1 MDTYL
6 IIVLILSIIS
16 IVLALISIKMRNDAM
31 EEYEKYL
38 ERTADPEFQR
48 KLQEENERF
57 IKELHAQ
64 FQTDREDDG
73 NYGDY

>member
-1 MDTYL
+1 MDIDQ

-31 EEYEKYL
+31 KEYKKYL
-38 ERTADPEFQR
+38 EKKASPEFQR

-57 IKELHAQ
+57 IKELEAQ
-64 FQTDREDDG
+64 FQAERENDG